1 MLKWNLGRVNQ
12 WKIQKKENLHL
23 QFSSDIPFPSTH
35 RKENQRPKLWG
46 GVGNLKYFRTIN
58 INEMAA
64 IFQFFIMAN
73 ADILFLFTL
82 GNLETQPLGGL
93 VI

>member
-1 MLKWNLGRVNQ
+1 MEPRGKMNQ

-23 QFSSDIPFPSTH
+23 QFSDDIPFPSTL

-46 GVGNLKYFRTIN
+46 RVSNLKFFHMIN

-64 IFQFFIMAN
+64 IFQFFHN
-73 ADILFLFTL
+73 
-82 GNLETQPLGGL
+82 GQP
-93 VI
+93 